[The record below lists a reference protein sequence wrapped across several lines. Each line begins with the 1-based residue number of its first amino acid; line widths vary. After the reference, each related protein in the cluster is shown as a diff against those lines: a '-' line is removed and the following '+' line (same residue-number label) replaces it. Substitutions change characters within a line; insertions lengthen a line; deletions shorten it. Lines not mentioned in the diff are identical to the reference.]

1 MYATKPFALRKR
13 LAKRGAQAATNQLQE
28 WADKHGLSDRKKTG
42 LEGELPPGMS
52 VRSRS
57 GVVGEGG
64 EGGGGQGE
72 TLALEVEG
80 DEPPDPKDTSY

>member
-1 MYATKPFALRKR
+1 
-13 LAKRGAQAATNQLQE
+13 
-28 WADKHGLSDRKKTG
+28 
-42 LEGELPPGMS
+42 MS

>member
-1 MYATKPFALRKR
+1 M
-13 LAKRGAQAATNQLQE
+13 QAAAAASVRFASSRRQPVIRRLP
-28 WADKHGLSDRKKTG
+28 
-42 LEGELPPGMS
+42 GELPPGVS